1 MTLRQPP
8 WGTEWCQFQ
17 RAFARQ
23 MSEIKREFLR
33 AICSRWR
40 VFFVICA
47 VSFILYYR
55 GVRYGKH
62 SYSAGSQP
70 VEPAA

>member
-1 MTLRQPP
+1 MVPIPAGVCPADERDQE
-8 WGTEWCQFQ
+8 GV
-17 RAFARQ
+17 FARHLQ
-23 MSEIKREFLR
+23 QVAR
-33 AICSRWR
+33 
-40 VFFVICA
+40 FFVICA

-70 VEPAA
+70 VGPAA